1 MANVYELIEKAR
13 KSGKVEK
20 GANEATKA
28 AERGTAKLIIFAA
41 DVDPKQIVQH
51 LPIIC
56 KEKNIPCV
64 EADSKQKLGVSVGL
78 GVGCA
83 AVAIIDAGDAEK
95 DLASFKVSHHK

>member
-1 MANVYELIEKAR
+1 MASVYEIIEKAR

-28 AERGTAKLIIFAA
+28 AERGTAKLIVYAA

-56 KEKNIPCV
+56 KEKNIFCV
-64 EADSKQKLGVSVGL
+64 EADSKKKLGLSVGI
-78 GVGCA
+78 GVGCS
-83 AVAIIDAGDAEK
+83 AVAVIDAGDAGKEL
-95 DLASFKVSHHK
+95 DAFKTLKK

>member
-1 MANVYELIEKAR
+1 MATVYEIIEKAR

-28 AERGTAKLIIFAA
+28 SERGTAKLVVYAS

-56 KEKNIPCV
+56 KEKNIFCV
-64 EADSKQKLGVSVGL
+64 EADSKKKLGLSVGI

-83 AVAIIDAGDAEK
+83 AVAVTELGDAEK
-95 DLASFKVSHHK
+95 DFAAFKLKK